1 MSMFFRRGRRRFRDF
16 RLSSKL
22 LIVYVALTVLPISL
36 LGVISYRQYEK
47 SIVQQ
52 IGEYMPKFLDQANGS
67 IDQHIGKLAVLP
79 EQLFSSTDVVRIL
92 RKDSYQ
98 SNSDLN
104 TDTYVMNNYL
114 SKTFLEGSNSEILGV
129 FILSKNRLFSA
140 SRLDFTGLDS
150 KGLLIPYG
158 QDLELR
164 GGAKLLLSSDFGLK
178 FSSGEPYLM
187 ITKQIDD
194 VDNRTSLGTMFI
206 AVQMSFIDRILQN
219 FERNEQAEFWL
230 LNGQGEIFYH
240 TDRARIGGYDAEIRE
255 YPVQNGSFRKQAGGK
270 TWIMSSSR
278 SAGYG
283 WRLMYSIPL
292 KELTKQADI
301 TRNIVGLLFA
311 GFALVTLVLY
321 TVFSYRVTRPLMKLA
336 RLMKEVG
343 KGRFDVDPGIQSRDE
358 VGMLARSFTFMVSMI
373 RELIAKNVQTEL
385 SQKEAELYALQSQI
399 NPHFMY
405 NTLESISM
413 AAEEEEQE
421 AVVKMVTLLGR
432 MLRFSVS
439 NKSRWVTIAEE
450 VQHVRDYLTIQAF
463 RFEERLDF
471 TITEEVNT
479 AWYTP
484 KFILQPIVENAVKYG
499 MESRRS
505 LKIGLHIAEEPG
517 TLPGERQVVFRI
529 RDNGPGIGSE
539 RLEALN
545 RELQSVSMERKD
557 SGFGLKN
564 VNARIHYMLGSRY
577 GLQMESMAGEGT
589 TVIIRIPAIDR
600 AGAEDLK
607 ESSKEGQV

>member
-1 MSMFFRRGRRRFRDF
+1 
-16 RLSSKL
+16 
-22 LIVYVALTVLPISL
+22 
-36 LGVISYRQYEK
+36 
-47 SIVQQ
+47 
-52 IGEYMPKFLDQANGS
+52 
-67 IDQHIGKLAVLP
+67 
-79 EQLFSSTDVVRIL
+79 
-92 RKDSYQ
+92 
-98 SNSDLN
+98 
-104 TDTYVMNNYL
+104 
-114 SKTFLEGSNSEILGV
+114 
-129 FILSKNRLFSA
+129 
-140 SRLDFTGLDS
+140 
-150 KGLLIPYG
+150 
-158 QDLELR
+158 
-164 GGAKLLLSSDFGLK
+164 
-178 FSSGEPYLM
+178 
-187 ITKQIDD
+187 
-194 VDNRTSLGTMFI
+194 
-206 AVQMSFIDRILQN
+206 
-219 FERNEQAEFWL
+219 
-230 LNGQGEIFYH
+230 
-240 TDRARIGGYDAEIRE
+240 
-255 YPVQNGSFRKQAGGK
+255 
-270 TWIMSSSR
+270 
-278 SAGYG
+278 
-283 WRLMYSIPL
+283 
-292 KELTKQADI
+292 
-301 TRNIVGLLFA
+301 
-311 GFALVTLVLY
+311 
-321 TVFSYRVTRPLMKLA
+321 MKLA

-413 AAEEEEQE
+413 AAEEGEQE

-463 RFEERLDF
+463 RFEERLAF
-471 TITEEVNT
+471 SITEEVNT

-539 RLEALN
+539 RLEELN
-545 RELQSVSMERKD
+545 RELQNVSMERKD

-564 VNARIHYMLGSRY
+564 VNARIHYTLGSRY
-577 GLQMESMAGEGT
+577 GLQMESMAGEGA